1 MAGPDRI
8 FPEEHHQAKMYLK
21 KPADS
26 ATAEDEKCQDI
37 YNGANRLSQSQST
50 WLHCGQEICN
60 KSQEISV
67 NIHAFVIVASEISY
81 FFLEKINSFVFETRI
96 YFLWKLFIKFSY
108 DKYVFKLPRWLE
120 ILIIFT
126 REYRVLTGNLEIYIG
141 ADRKWKKLWHP
152 ALYQNYNNIY

>member
-1 MAGPDRI
+1 MVRTATDLYNYLQCFSRRDCNRKEVEDPPPQQTMAGPDRI

-96 YFLWKLFIKFSY
+96 YFL
-108 DKYVFKLPRWLE
+108 
-120 ILIIFT
+120 
-126 REYRVLTGNLEIYIG
+126 
-141 ADRKWKKLWHP
+141 
-152 ALYQNYNNIY
+152 